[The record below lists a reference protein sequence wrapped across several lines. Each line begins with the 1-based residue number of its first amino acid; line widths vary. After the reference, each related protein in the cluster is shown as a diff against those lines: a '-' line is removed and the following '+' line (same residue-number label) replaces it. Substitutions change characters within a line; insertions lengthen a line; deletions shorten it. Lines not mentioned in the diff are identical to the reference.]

1 MYQVLSVNQHT
12 GQLLVLFK
20 DTSSPVSIDVPI
32 ENGKYLEG
40 DMLRQYILGF
50 APTHTIKR
58 LEQIRNGVENADS
71 LIALDT
77 RTDEQ
82 KYTEI
87 SYNIR
92 MKRTELLTMSDWLVL
107 PDTGFTPEAVARFKQ
122 YRQELR
128 DIPQQAGFPY
138 NVIFPEVDGEW
149 MNHIEDIDNDEVSVM
164 ELFKLSAANP
174 GCARVLVTY
183 NTFKKRKHLSRLLYP
198 LVQEKI
204 VKIITNPSGFYE
216 KLLFAEPSE
225 IEIYQA
231 SSSFRVEDLSGDLSL
246 QDNTKLADFMF
257 HVAEM
262 YPDEVGN
269 LVDYNTSTQSME
281 FVASGYVSNECDIA
295 TGSPYNKQ
303 VHFAECP
310 DQYRELLTRV
320 LNGLGVSSTFFNVSC
335 LVNNDI
341 LYVKSIDHC
350 AYPHYTLDSGLL
362 TMEQCVEAL
371 RSVLTLTTI

>member
-1 MYQVLSVNQHT
+1 MYQIVTVNPNT

-20 DTSSPVSIDVPI
+20 DTHTPISIDVPI

-40 DMLRQYILGF
+40 DELKHYILGF
-50 APTHTIKR
+50 APTHALIRAEQIKR
-58 LEQIRNGVENADS
+58 GVENADS
-71 LIALDT
+71 LLALDS
-77 RTDEQ
+77 RNPEQ
-82 KYTEI
+82 KYLDL
-87 SYNIR
+87 SYGIR
-92 MKRTELLTMSDWLVL
+92 MKRTELLLASDWLVL

-128 DIPQQAGFPY
+128 DIPQQDGFPE
-138 NVIFPEVDGEW
+138 NVIFPKVDGEW
-149 MNHIEDIDNDEVSVM
+149 MNHITDIDNDEVSVM
-164 ELFKLSAANP
+164 ELFKLSAENP

-198 LVQEKI
+198 LVQEKV

-225 IEIYQA
+225 VEIYQA

-246 QDNTKLADFMF
+246 QDSSTLANFMF
-257 HVAEM
+257 HVTEM
-262 YPDEVGN
+262 YPNEVGN
-269 LVDYNTSTQSME
+269 LSDINHDASVN
-281 FVASGYVSNECDIA
+281 FVASGYVSNESDIV

-310 DQYRELLTRV
+310 EQYKELLAKV
-320 LNGLGVSSTFFNVSC
+320 LNGLGVSSTFFNISC
-335 LVNNDI
+335 IIYNER

-362 TMEQCVEAL
+362 TKEQCVEAL